1 MRVRGIAVA
10 LALAALAASAAPTLA
25 DGGSR
30 GASAPQSAADVAP
43 RPTDAALRAAM
54 TTLRDSI
61 AQRAR
66 AAAGQTLS
74 ETAYV
79 AWADDIDRQVQ
90 AIALGRDFHSR
101 AGRHLQWLLGDIGEG
116 TALMRSAPRPAAK
129 HLGLRRVVET
139 LNFYGN
145 EYDHPGWVHL
155 EL

>member
-1 MRVRGIAVA
+1 MRARRIA
-10 LALAALAASAAPTLA
+10 LALALTALAASSAPTLA

-30 GASAPQSAADVAP
+30 PATAPQSAAEVAP

-54 TTLRDSI
+54 TALRDSI
-61 AQRAR
+61 EQRAR
-66 AAAGQTLS
+66 ASAGKALG
-74 ETAYV
+74 EADYL

-90 AIALGRDFHSR
+90 AITVRRDFHSR
-101 AGRHLQWLLGDIGEG
+101 AGRHLQWVLGDISEG
-116 TALMRSAPRPAAK
+116 TALMRSAPRSNGK

-139 LNFYGN
+139 LNFYGD